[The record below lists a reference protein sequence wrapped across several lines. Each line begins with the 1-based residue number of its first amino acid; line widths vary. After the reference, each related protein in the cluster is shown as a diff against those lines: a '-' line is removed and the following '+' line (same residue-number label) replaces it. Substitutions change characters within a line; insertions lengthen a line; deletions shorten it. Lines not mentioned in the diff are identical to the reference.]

1 MNLKKNNQILLAKV
15 IIFSIIS
22 GVFNCILIWFSGIE
36 TCKIAIE
43 SIVIPNLGKLSN
55 EQVALMINEFFFIPR
70 LVFMVLS
77 SIFFGVILF
86 ILIKEHK
93 AII

>member
-43 SIVIPNLGKLSN
+43 TIVIPSLGKVSN

-77 SIFFGVILF
+77 SIFFGIILF
-86 ILIKEHK
+86 ILVKEHK